1 MKVGDLV
8 KQKGNWVAANP
19 WMKDTGLDDSPER
32 FGIIIEVWLDDDH
45 WGDTAVVEW
54 LDGFKEE
61 ITADNLEV
69 INV

>member
-8 KQKGNWVAANP
+8 KETCWNRTWRGTTPQ
-19 WMKDTGLDDSPER
+19 R
-32 FGIIIEVWLDDDH
+32 FGIIIEVWLDDPH

-54 LDGFKEE
+54 LDGFREE

-69 INV
+69 VPCK